1 VLELADW
8 RFTTQLFRRRHKGRI
23 SAIVLVLRRLTSEL
37 LNVTSFRFPLETA
50 VSDVIQRQRLDGKVA
65 IITGATGGIGEAT
78 AKLFLDLGAKVMLVG
93 RSADKLATTRG
104 RIEVHGEVDNSISDA
119 ADEAGMAAAVAAT
132 LDRFGGLDILIANA
146 GTEGVLKPIEALSV
160 DEFEGTMRTNVTGV
174 WLAMKHSVA
183 PLKARGGGSIV
194 ALSSIAGVI
203 GFPAM
208 APYIASK
215 HAVYGLVKTA
225 ALELGPSNIRVNA
238 VGPGPIDNR
247 MIDSLQNQLAP
258 DDPTALRSGI
268 EASIAMRR
276 YGTNEEVAHLLA
288 FLASDASSYCNGSI
302 YMIDGGYAAA

>member
-1 VLELADW
+1 MATLPAASPK
-8 RFTTQLFRRRHKGRI
+8 RPTR
-23 SAIVLVLRRLTSEL
+23 
-37 LNVTSFRFPLETA
+37 TA
-50 VSDVIQRQRLDGKVA
+50 V
-65 IITGATGGIGEAT
+65 
-78 AKLFLDLGAKVMLVG
+78 
-93 RSADKLATTRG
+93 
-104 RIEVHGEVDNSISDA
+104 
-119 ADEAGMAAAVAAT
+119 AAAVAAT
-132 LDRFGGLDILIANA
+132 LERFGGLDILIANA
-146 GTEGVLKPIEALSV
+146 GTEGAEADRSADV
-160 DEFEGTMRTNVTGV
+160 EEFEDTMRTNVTGV
-174 WLAMKHSVA
+174 WLAMKHCVA

-194 ALSSIAGVI
+194 ALSSIAGCI

-247 MIDSLQNQLAP
+247 MIASLQNQLAP
-258 DDPTALRSGI
+258 DDPAALRSGI

-302 YMIDGGYAAA
+302 HMIDGGYVAA

>member
-1 VLELADW
+1 MGEA
-8 RFTTQLFRRRHKGRI
+8 T
-23 SAIVLVLRRLTSEL
+23 E
-37 LNVTSFRFPLETA
+37 
-50 VSDVIQRQRLDGKVA
+50 RQRLDGKVA

-78 AKLFLDLGAKVMLVG
+78 AKLFLHLGAKVMLVG
-93 RSADKLATTRG
+93 RSADKLAATRG
-104 RIEVHGEVDNSISDA
+104 RLEAHGDDVDESISDA

-146 GTEGVLKPIEALSV
+146 GTEGALKPIEALSV
-160 DEFEGTMRTNVTGV
+160 VEFEQTMRINVTGV
-174 WLAMKHSVA
+174 WLAMKHCVE
-183 PLKARGGGSIV
+183 PLKARGGGSII

-215 HAVYGLVKTA
+215 HAVFGLVKTA

-258 DDPTALRSGI
+258 DDPAALRNGI
-268 EASIAMRR
+268 EASIALRR

-302 YMIDGGYAAA
+302 HMIDGGYVAA

>member
-1 VLELADW
+1 M
-8 RFTTQLFRRRHKGRI
+8 
-23 SAIVLVLRRLTSEL
+23 S
-37 LNVTSFRFPLETA
+37 NVT
-50 VSDVIQRQRLDGKVA
+50 QRQRLDDKVA
-65 IITGATGGIGEAT
+65 IVTGATGGIGEAT
-78 AKLFLDLGAKVMLVG
+78 AKLFLDLGAKVMLVA
-93 RSADKLATTRG
+93 RSADKLAATKSRL
-104 RIEVHGEVDNSISDA
+104 ESHGEVAGSISDA

-160 DEFEGTMRTNVTGV
+160 EEFEDTMRTNVTGV
-174 WLAMKHSVA
+174 WLAMKHCVA

-225 ALELGPSNIRVNA
+225 ALELGPSNICVNA

-258 DDPTALRSGI
+258 DDPAALRGGI

-302 YMIDGGYAAA
+302 HLIDGGYVAA